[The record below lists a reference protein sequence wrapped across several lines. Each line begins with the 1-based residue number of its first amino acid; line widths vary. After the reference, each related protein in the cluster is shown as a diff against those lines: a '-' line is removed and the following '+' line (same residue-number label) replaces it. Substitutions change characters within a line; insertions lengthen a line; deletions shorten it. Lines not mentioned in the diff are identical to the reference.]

1 MEGRACGLCEAGKGV
16 QCLPSQ
22 HLASPSLWP
31 SPHPHALAPR
41 GPSTVSVPGISL
53 TLAFSAPS
61 PLVAPPC
68 RSSSSRRLL
77 PLPASPPVHPGSLTL
92 LRILTPERA
101 LLPFS
106 AWRRLRHFP
115 ECLMPTRP
123 HATPRSRIGTT
134 LSDCSSAA
142 SLSFLQKTAC
152 QPCQSLALRKPDA
165 LTLSAA

>member
-1 MEGRACGLCEAGKGV
+1 MAFVKLARECSACRLSAWHLPHSGLLC
-16 QCLPSQ
+16 
-22 HLASPSLWP
+22 
-31 SPHPHALAPR
+31 
-41 GPSTVSVPGISL
+41 TL
-53 TLAFSAPS
+53 T
-61 PLVAPPC
+61 PLAPPC
-68 RSSSSRRLL
+68 RSSSSRRPL

-92 LRILTPERA
+92 LRILNPERA

-115 ECLMPTRP
+115 ECLMPTRL
-123 HATPRSRIGTT
+123 HATPHSRIGTS